1 MRSRGMHFLIPLIK
15 SLRLQGGSGS
25 ATLTLRTLCKR
36 MSDLDTIQETNSKVF
51 VVTRNRHIV
60 PKERR
65 IERLPAGYSI
75 QECQNDSR
83 GHYWFVIT
91 ALEVLRQPARI

>member
-1 MRSRGMHFLIPLIK
+1 
-15 SLRLQGGSGS
+15 
-25 ATLTLRTLCKR
+25 
-36 MSDLDTIQETNSKVF
+36 MSDMDTTPKTHSKAF

-75 QECQNDSR
+75 QERQNDSR

-91 ALEVLRQPARI
+91 ALEVFCQPARI

>member
-1 MRSRGMHFLIPLIK
+1 
-15 SLRLQGGSGS
+15 
-25 ATLTLRTLCKR
+25 
-36 MSDLDTIQETNSKVF
+36 MSDMDTTPETHSKVF

-91 ALEVLRQPARI
+91 ALEVLCQPARI